1 MNPRKRRRCT
11 IDDPAF
17 KGKSSQLSDSITGRL
32 IVQAVGCLALKCIS
46 SINVITS
53 ESVEWYHCCWT
64 IRIYIKSFRLS
75 PCEARR
81 RVARVRHGL
90 FFVFFFFF
98 FFFLLCIKNDINT
111 WKMKKK
117 NRGYRENYY
126 YYGSN
131 SSLLFLTRFFI
142 DTIQRVN
149 YRHWFLST
157 DACCSMLCFLKKLFQ
172 GCGF

>member
-46 SINVITS
+46 PINVITS

-81 RVARVRHGL
+81 RVARVPRRL
-90 FFVFFFFF
+90 FFVFLF
-98 FFFLLCIKNDINT
+98 FFFLLCIKND
-111 WKMKKK
+111 KSRVK
-117 NRGYRENYY
+117 NERSKLKLEKIEITIYSIKLALHCY
-126 YYGSN
+126 
-131 SSLLFLTRFFI
+131 FI
-142 DTIQRVN
+142 RYFKD
-149 YRHWFLST
+149 FS
-157 DACCSMLCFLKKLFQ
+157 
-172 GCGF
+172 

>member
-46 SINVITS
+46 PINVITS

-90 FFVFFFFF
+90 FFVFVFFV
-98 FFFLLCIKNDINT
+98 FLLCIKND
-111 WKMKKK
+111 KSRVK
-117 NRGYRENYY
+117 NERWRIEDDTDIDKIIITR
-126 YYGSN
+126 SN
-131 SSLLFLTRFFI
+131 WIAILYNEIFHRYDLYL
-142 DTIQRVN
+142 
-149 YRHWFLST
+149 
-157 DACCSMLCFLKKLFQ
+157 
-172 GCGF
+172 

>member
-1 MNPRKRRRCT
+1 MHGFPQKSKSNNTVIYHRDGINRVAPSMNPRKRRRCT

-46 SINVITS
+46 PINVITS

-81 RVARVRHGL
+81 RVARVPRRL
-90 FFVFFFFF
+90 FFVFLFFFF
-98 FFFLLCIKNDINT
+98 FCCALKMIRVE
-111 WKMKKK
+111 WKMKDR
-117 NRGYRENYY
+117 NWN
-126 YYGSN
+126 
-131 SSLLFLTRFFI
+131 
-142 DTIQRVN
+142 
-149 YRHWFLST
+149 
-157 DACCSMLCFLKKLFQ
+157 
-172 GCGF
+172 